1 MLGISNNCVVK
12 KSTCS
17 CSVIPSSR
25 WAAYAS
31 AGLATVFGGAGAVEA
46 EIHYSGPVKQ
56 VFDAGSHSTIEHTFA
71 VQSGVRLIFQFARV
85 DAGRGSAF
93 FQIDGAAEG
102 ASFRGMLSA
111 SGFSGYPSKL
121 HPGDLISDGSFA
133 PGSAFGVLAAEVEN
147 RDSQWKRPG
156 PGFIGFSF
164 DTGSGVQYGWARVR
178 TRRDNS
184 FLVVDYAWGDPGD
197 SVTAGQEASSAAPQ
211 ENGSLGWL
219 ALGAAGLT
227 ALRQT
232 RRGGAM
238 GEINDSH

>member
-1 MLGISNNCVVK
+1 VK
-12 KSTCS
+12 KSTCP
-17 CSVIPSSR
+17 CNVIPSSR

-56 VFDAGSHSTIEHTFA
+56 VFDVGSHSTVEHSFA
-71 VQSGVRLIFQFARV
+71 VQSGVHLNFQFARFG
-85 DAGRGSAF
+85 AGRGSAF
-93 FQIDGAAEG
+93 FSIDGAAAG
-102 ASFRGMLSA
+102 DSFRGMLSS
-111 SGFSGYPSKL
+111 SGFAGYPSKL

-133 PGSAFGVLAAEVEN
+133 PGSVFGILAESVEN
-147 RDSQWKRPG
+147 GASQWKRPG
-156 PGFIGFSF
+156 TGFIGFSF
-164 DTGSGVQYGWARVR
+164 DTGSGLQYGWARVR

-184 FLVVDYAWGDPGD
+184 FILVDYAWGDPGD
-197 SVTAGQEASSAAPQ
+197 AVVAGQKESSSAPQ

-232 RRGGAM
+232 RRAGGG
-238 GEINDSH
+238 GELND